1 MLNGLAWFGF
11 VLFGSASESFVYI
24 IIHFIYIYIYVYK
37 HTHTQHTYIHST
49 QTHNMNSKLVSSL
62 PLGAD
67 SWLAGP
73 LGVLSFLFSV
83 LVSRT
88 LVAVKEA
95 PGILSQR

>member
-1 MLNGLAWFGF
+1 MNHLYIL
-11 VLFGSASESFVYI
+11 LFTL
-24 IIHFIYIYIYVYK
+24 YIYIYMYTN
-37 HTHTQHTYIHST
+37 THTQHTYIHST

>member
-1 MLNGLAWFGF
+1 MNHLYIS
-11 VLFGSASESFVYI
+11 LFT
-24 IIHFIYIYIYVYK
+24 IYIYIYMFTNT
-37 HTHTQHTYIHST
+37 HTHTAHIHST
-49 QTHNMNSKLVSSL
+49 AHTHNMNSKLVSSL

-95 PGILSQR
+95 PGILSHR